1 MAHPVDLRDAEHRAQ
16 RYWTIDGLPELL
28 MGALWI
34 VWGAAFLAGE
44 ALPRGP
50 AWNVYWMFT
59 PAVLAFSGVAAVWA
73 IKQLKAR
80 ITFPRTGYVEWKEPS
95 RPQRLLTAA
104 VAILTAMLL
113 VVIISTGRARGVESA
128 AAPAL
133 GVILSLG
140 FLVASVRQRAPYL
153 LALAAVALT
162 LAVVFGTV
170 ARGWYSVNWM
180 FIALGAA
187 AVVVGTIRL
196 RIFLRKH
203 PLEPAR

>member
-50 AWNVYWMFT
+50 AWNVYWTFT
-59 PAVLAFSGVAAVWA
+59 PAVLAFSGMAAVWT
-73 IKQLKAR
+73 IKRLKAR
-80 ITFPRTGYVEWKEPS
+80 ITFPRTGYVEWKEPG
-95 RPQRLLTAA
+95 RRQRLLTAA

-113 VVIISTGRARGVESA
+113 VVILSTGRARGVESA

-162 LAVVFGTV
+162 LAVVFATV
-170 ARGWYSVNWM
+170 ASGWDAVNWM

-187 AVVVGTIRL
+187 AVVVGAIRL
-196 RIFLRKH
+196 RVFLRTH

>member
-1 MAHPVDLRDAEHRAQ
+1 MAHPVDLRDAEQRAQ

-50 AWNVYWMFT
+50 AWNVYWMLT
-59 PAVLAFSGVAAVWA
+59 PGVLALSGV
-73 IKQLKAR
+73 
-80 ITFPRTGYVEWKEPS
+80 
-95 RPQRLLTAA
+95 AA
-104 VAILTAMLL
+104 VAILTALLL
-113 VVIISTGRARGVESA
+113 VVIISTGRARGIESA

-133 GVILSLG
+133 GVVLGLG
-140 FLVASVRQRAPYL
+140 FLVASLRQRAPYL

-170 ARGWYSVNWM
+170 ASGRYSVNWM

-187 AVVVGTIRL
+187 AVVVGTVRL
-196 RIFLRKH
+196 RTFLRTH

>member
-1 MAHPVDLRDAEHRAQ
+1 MAHPVDLRDAEQRAQ

-34 VWGAAFLAGE
+34 VWGTAFLAGE

-59 PAVLAFSGVAAVWA
+59 PAVLTLSGVAAVWT

-80 ITFPRTGYVEWKEPS
+80 ITFPRTGYVVWKAPT

-104 VAILTAMLL
+104 VAILTALLL
-113 VVIISTGRARGVESA
+113 VVIISTGRARGVDSV

-133 GVILSLG
+133 GVVLSLG
-140 FLVASVRQRAPYL
+140 FLVASVRQHAPYL

-170 ARGWYSVNWM
+170 ASGWDSVNWM

-187 AVVVGTIRL
+187 AVVVGTVRL

>member
-1 MAHPVDLRDAEHRAQ
+1 MAHPVDLRDAERRAQ

-28 MGALWI
+28 MGTLWI

-44 ALPRGP
+44 ALPRGR
-50 AWNVYWMFT
+50 AWNFYWMFT
-59 PAVLAFSGVAAVWA
+59 PAVLAFSGVAAVWM
-73 IKQLKAR
+73 IKQLKVR

-95 RPQRLLTAA
+95 RSQRLLTAA
-104 VAILTAMLL
+104 VAMLTAALL
-113 VVIISTGRARGVESA
+113 VVIISTGRARAVESV

-133 GVILSLG
+133 GVILGLG
-140 FLVASVRQRAPYL
+140 FLVASIRQRAPYL

-162 LAVVFGTV
+162 LAIAFGTI
-170 ARGWYSVNWM
+170 ASGWYSVNWM

>member
-1 MAHPVDLRDAEHRAQ
+1 MVHPVNLRDAEHRAQ
-16 RYWTIDGLPELL
+16 RYWNIDGLPELL

-34 VWGAAFLAGE
+34 VWGTAFLAGE
-44 ALPRGP
+44 ALPRGR
-50 AWNVYWMFT
+50 AWNVYWMFV
-59 PAVLAFSGVAAVWA
+59 PALLAFSGVAVAWA

-80 ITFPRTGYVEWKEPS
+80 ITFPRTGFVEWKEPS

-104 VAILTAMLL
+104 VAILTALLL
-113 VVIISTGRARGVESA
+113 VVIITTGRARGAEA
-128 AAPAL
+128 MAAPAL

-140 FLVASVRQRAPYL
+140 FLVASVTQRAPYL

-170 ARGWYSVNWM
+170 ASGWWSVNWM

-187 AVVVGTIRL
+187 AVVVGTVRL
-196 RIFLRKH
+196 RMFLRAH

>member
-16 RYWTIDGLPELL
+16 RYWTIDGLPELS

-59 PAVLAFSGVAAVWA
+59 PAVLAFSGVAAVWT
-73 IKQLKAR
+73 IKRLKAR
-80 ITFPRTGYVEWKEPS
+80 ITFPRTGYVEWKEPG

-104 VAILTAMLL
+104 VA
-113 VVIISTGRARGVESA
+113 
-128 AAPAL
+128 
-133 GVILSLG
+133 ILSLG

-170 ARGWYSVNWM
+170 ASGWDSVNWT

-187 AVVVGTIRL
+187 AVVVGAIRL
-196 RIFLRKH
+196 RIFLRTH